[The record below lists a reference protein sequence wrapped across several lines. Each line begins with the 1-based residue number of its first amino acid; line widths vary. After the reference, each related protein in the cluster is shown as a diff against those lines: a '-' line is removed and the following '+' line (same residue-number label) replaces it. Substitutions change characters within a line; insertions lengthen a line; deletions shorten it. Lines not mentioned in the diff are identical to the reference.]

1 MTGLAEHWPSTMQ
14 KQWGPPRCHMVTSL
28 VVEAWIKDT
37 SKLVVLHSNT
47 SHWYQEK
54 IGSLQEFIFAVHS
67 GFRIKMRNSNTLVIA
82 KF

>member
-1 MTGLAEHWPSTMQ
+1 MVSV
-14 KQWGPPRCHMVTSL
+14 VTSL

-47 SHWYQEK
+47 SHWYHEK

-67 GFRIKMRNSNTLVIA
+67 GFRIKMSNSDTLVGLSSLCT
-82 KF
+82 